1 MELDERV
8 LSSAAKGGQLALL
21 LSLWGKHEQLFYSVT
36 SCHRQ
41 TSNVLLLC
49 LLTR

>member
-21 LSLWGKHEQLFYSVT
+21 LSLWGRHEQLFSLWMKKST
-36 SCHRQ
+36 
-41 TSNVLLLC
+41 
-49 LLTR
+49 